1 LETCCDTDGSL
12 NTVKLSSLDAKD
24 FDCVFFAG
32 GHGTMFDFPGNS
44 DVNSFTIAMWESGKV
59 VSAVCHGPAALTE
72 IKLSN
77 GDFLVKGRKVT
88 GFTNDEEGVMK
99 LTE

>member
-1 LETCCDTDGSL
+1 
-12 NTVKLSSLDAKD
+12 
-24 FDCVFFAG
+24 
-32 GHGTMFDFPGNS
+32 MFDFPGNS

-72 IKLSN
+72 IKLLN
-77 GDFLVKGRKVT
+77 GVYLLEGRKVT
-88 GFTNDEEGVMK
+88 GFTNDEEGVMQ